1 MVRSR
6 GTLMAAAVTLA
17 LTACSPSTPSAVV
30 TSSTSSAAYQA
41 AYGIGLDAYV
51 YGLPLLVT
59 DATFRT
65 MTSVDVSQGAFGP
78 ANQFNNVRAP
88 NSATSTTVVAPGA
101 TSLSSIA
108 WVDLRTEPQVLHVP
122 EVKDHYFVLALIDP
136 YTENIA
142 NLGTASGT
150 APGDYVLVTP
160 EQRST
165 PLPAGTQR
173 LDVDYARIWI
183 IGSTQLRSAGDV
195 ATVNRIQDGYTLT
208 PLSSYGAA
216 PPRTASPTPSAS
228 STTPVTHALPTGLAF
243 FDQLGQQLTRF
254 PPPAAD
260 KAALARFATVGIGPG
275 LSPSTDGTLD
285 PDTLRGLTDA
295 VAAGPAQVQADV
307 RSLAAADAPT
317 HAGYLLGG
325 FGSYGTDYTERAVVS
340 QIGLG
345 AFVPHQAVYAMT
357 WSDVAGAALDGSSA
371 YVLHLSTPPPTR
383 EGWSLTVYTDAGALV
398 AGAPGHNAL
407 TDTSNLTRNSDG
419 SIDLYL
425 QPTQPSTAAEVQNW
439 LITPAGQGFEV
450 MWRLFAPDPKR
461 MSGIVDGTGWQPPA
475 VTARS

>member
-78 ANQFNNVRAP
+78 ANHFNNVLAP

-122 EVKDHYFVLALIDP
+122 EVEDHYFVLALIDP

-150 APGDYVLVTP
+150 TPGDYVLVTP
-160 EQRST
+160 QQRST

-173 LDVDYARIWI
+173 LDVDYTRIWI

-216 PPRTASPTPSAS
+216 RPRPASPTPSSS
-228 STTPVTHALPTGLAF
+228 STTPVTHTLPTGLAF
-243 FDQLGQQLTRF
+243 FDQLGQ
-254 PPPAAD
+254 
-260 KAALARFATVGIGPG
+260 
-275 LSPSTDGTLD
+275 
-285 PDTLRGLTDA
+285 
-295 VAAGPAQVQADV
+295 
-307 RSLAAADAPT
+307 
-317 HAGYLLGG
+317 
-325 FGSYGTDYTERAVVS
+325 
-340 QIGLG
+340 
-345 AFVPHQAVYAMT
+345 
-357 WSDVAGAALDGSSA
+357 
-371 YVLHLSTPPPTR
+371 
-383 EGWSLTVYTDAGALV
+383 
-398 AGAPGHNAL
+398 
-407 TDTSNLTRNSDG
+407 
-419 SIDLYL
+419 
-425 QPTQPSTAAEVQNW
+425 
-439 LITPAGQGFEV
+439 
-450 MWRLFAPDPKR
+450 
-461 MSGIVDGTGWQPPA
+461 
-475 VTARS
+475 